1 MRLGL
6 AACFALATF
15 GCANTIQRLDGEIPL
30 ATGPARNACEKKDW
44 LVMAPTS
51 YESSPVGHVRG
62 GAVTET
68 KSDGAALYDV
78 GGRDA
83 KDLPELGPR
92 LDNDPILTRKAEEV
106 APHDRD
112 RTIAMVMG
120 GLGVAAIGTGTV
132 LFVTGFGEKTNAQG
146 EPETDNDTTQ
156 IVAGAI
162 TAGAGFIIG
171 IVGLAVNPDS
181 TERAQAD
188 ASRYVFNPSQ
198 DDPRK
203 VKAIIERHNSRVR
216 QRCEAGGV
224 EEAPIDAPVQ
234 KPTTD
239 EAAPW
244 LDGEPTPDASGSEPP
259 PDAPTDAE

>member
-1 MRLGL
+1 MRLAL
-6 AACFALATF
+6 AACIAFATF

-51 YESSPVGHVRG
+51 YEVVLSKAKTS
-62 GAVTET
+62 ET
-68 KSDGAALYDV
+68 HSDGAALYDV
-78 GGRDA
+78 GGRDP

-92 LDNDPILTRKAEEV
+92 LDNDPILERKAEEV

-112 RTIAMVMG
+112 RTIAMVLG
-120 GLGVAAIGTGTV
+120 GLGVAAVGTGTT
-132 LFVTGFGEKTNAQG
+132 LFITGFGEKTNAQG

-181 TERAQAD
+181 AERAEAD
-188 ASRYVFNPSQ
+188 ASRYVFNPSK
-198 DDPRK
+198 DDPRR
-203 VKAIIERHNSRVR
+203 VKALIERHNARVR
-216 QRCEAGGV
+216 QRCDSGAGV
-224 EEAPIDAPVQ
+224 PEAPVDAPVQ
-234 KPTTD
+234 KPTTE

-244 LDGEPTPDASGSEPP
+244 LQGEGAPPAAAPSG
-259 PDAPTDAE
+259 DAPAPDTGE

>member
-30 ATGPARNACEKKDW
+30 ATGPARNACEKRDW

-51 YESSPVGHVRG
+51 YEVVLEKSKTS
-62 GAVTET
+62 ET
-68 KSDGAALYDV
+68 HSDGAALYDV

-83 KDLPELGPR
+83 KELPELGPR
-92 LDNDPILTRKAEEV
+92 LDNDPILTRKADEV

-112 RTIAMVMG
+112 RTIAMVLG
-120 GLGVAAIGTGTV
+120 GLGVAAVATGTT
-132 LFVTGFGEKTNAQG
+132 LFITGFGEKTNAQG

-181 TERAQAD
+181 AERAQAD
-188 ASRYVFNPSQ
+188 ASRFVFNPSQ
-198 DDPRK
+198 DDPRR
-203 VKAIIERHNSRVR
+203 VKALIERHNSRVR
-216 QRCEAGGV
+216 QRCDSGAGAD
-224 EEAPIDAPVQ
+224 EPASDAPIQ
-234 KPTTD
+234 KPSTE

-244 LDGEPTPDASGSEPP
+244 LQGDS
-259 PDAPTDAE
+259 APAPGADPAPE